1 MAVDYVGQN
10 FNMPVES
17 LNVKAIAKATRKPPT
32 EAELSRSKQ
41 RVREGLESE
50 LDRINDLIE
59 FHSDRAETYKNDRDS
74 IAARISAKMAAIA
87 ELKPLSESRGSI
99 RDRIAEEQYQIA
111 SLQEHELRVAESE
124 LDKHSRLLAV
134 NRKLRE
140 EFPHTEL
147 KAYLKEQKILA
158 QAGL

>member
-1 MAVDYVGQN
+1 
-10 FNMPVES
+10 
-17 LNVKAIAKATRKPPT
+17 
-32 EAELSRSKQ
+32 
-41 RVREGLESE
+41 
-50 LDRINDLIE
+50 LIE

-74 IAARISAKMAAIA
+74 ITAKMAATA
-87 ELKPLSESRGSI
+87 ELTKLSPTMGSI
-99 RDRIAEEQYQIA
+99 RDRIAEQQYQIA
-111 SLQEHELRVAESE
+111 SLQQDELLAESE

-140 EFPHTEL
+140 EFPHAEP